1 MKSSTWEGLFI
12 DVSGENL
19 KHLLTIGNIYRPPHN
34 NNNNETITK
43 FINEL
48 TPIVEDLQKQNYA
61 SIVGDFNI
69 NLLQIKEREIF

>member
-19 KHLLTIGNIYRPPHN
+19 TRPLTIGNMYRPPHN

-48 TPIVEDLQKQNYA
+48 TPIVEDLQNKTTMPQ
-61 SIVGDFNI
+61 
-69 NLLQIKEREIF
+69 LLAPST